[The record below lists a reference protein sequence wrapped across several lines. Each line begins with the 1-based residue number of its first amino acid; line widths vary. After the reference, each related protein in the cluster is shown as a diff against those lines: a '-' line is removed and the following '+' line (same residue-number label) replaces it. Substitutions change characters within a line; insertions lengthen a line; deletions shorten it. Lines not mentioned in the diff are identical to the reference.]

1 MSTEKLED
9 IIIVVSP
16 LQRTLQTITPYL
28 ETILDKKQLKNLNKK
43 YLETQKIYQ
52 DIRDKKEI
60 QKYIKDPKAQ
70 KLFQLET
77 NVYMDFRITDVITPE
92 LQDKVRP
99 EGLTRS
105 KPTNENLTVK

>member
-1 MSTEKLED
+1 
-9 IIIVVSP
+9 
-16 LQRTLQTITPYL
+16 
-28 ETILDKKQLKNLNKK
+28 
-43 YLETQKIYQ
+43 

-99 EGLTRS
+99 EGLKRS